1 MMLRTIAVLVAATV
15 AACACGTAGRA
26 QMAPVV
32 WVQYEA
38 DGAPHVRA
46 IVIGGGACPA
56 LTIGSASTQLAVRA
70 PATNGFPDTV
80 CDLPLPANAAGA
92 HVGSFTLPAIP
103 RAPQTI
109 AIFGDT
115 GCRLV
120 DPVAQA
126 CNDPAR
132 WPFPAIVRD
141 VAAAHPDLVIH
152 VGDYHDR
159 ETPCPAGVNCAHS
172 PHGDV
177 AGAWIADYFA
187 PMLPL
192 FPVAPIVN
200 VRGNHEDCARAPL
213 GWTRY
218 LSGVA
223 DLTCLVHEPPAFI
236 AFDNVLLGQVD
247 DARELTETLP
257 APPVFATDEA
267 LVDAHAVRARRETWL
282 LVHRPPLAYEISHHG
297 RTAGSH
303 IAALVSGHIHV
314 FGAYTLD
321 GEPAQVITGFGGD
334 NLAPDIDL
342 KEVAPLGGVT
352 DRHFGYALFVHDGNG
367 WDITVHDVDTAV
379 HRRCR
384 LAGRTVTC
392 GPALTAGTESGPH

>member
-1 MMLRTIAVLVAATV
+1 MLRTIAVLVTAMV
-15 AACACGTAGRA
+15 VACACGTAGRA

-70 PATNGFPDTV
+70 PATDGFPDTV

-115 GCRLV
+115 GCRLL

-126 CNDPAR
+126 CNDPAV
-132 WPFPAIVRD
+132 WSFPAIARD

-152 VGDYHDR
+152 VGDYYYR
-159 ETPCPAGVNCAHS
+159 ETPCPAGVNCTHS

-192 FPVAPIVN
+192 FAVAPIVN
-200 VRGNHEDCARAPL
+200 VRGNHEDCDRAPL

-218 LSGVA
+218 LSGVP